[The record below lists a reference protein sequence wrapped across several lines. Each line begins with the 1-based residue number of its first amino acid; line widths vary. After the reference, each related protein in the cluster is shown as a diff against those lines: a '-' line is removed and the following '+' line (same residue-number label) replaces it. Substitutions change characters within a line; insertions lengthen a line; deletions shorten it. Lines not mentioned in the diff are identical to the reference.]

1 MDMYGLDSYVLG
13 QTNNYI
19 KVIGDQA
26 AQRAIELDQK
36 HGVSNRFLQ
45 TLQSIDQKYHV
56 NI

>member
-1 MDMYGLDSYVLG
+1 MDMYGLDSSVSG
-13 QTNNYI
+13 QTNNYV